1 MKYALNHKTTM
12 RLLQLSSPGNWST
25 LSFFFHDR
33 GSDIQKSIHGL
44 MEELVYQ
51 LLSEHRNL
59 IALVCHLRLRQL
71 IEISGKP
78 QRPGAPV
85 FDSRTTWNK
94 DELEEAKRI
103 LDTVTHE
110 ERQSTW
116 PLEQLEKAFEIITT
130 QSTVPLK
137 ICLFIDALDE
147 HSGDHGRLLAVIR
160 RLEQKDATDTVIL
173 KICVSSRPEPGFVV
187 AFASCPQFKVHHHT
201 RDDIARYAQG
211 CLKSSSNASTAELDV
226 AQLEKLGAE
235 VTKKADGV
243 FIWVRLVIQ
252 ELVEEFVNGSSFTQ
266 LWQLLSTLPKELKD
280 LYSRILQKRKPE
292 YKDEF
297 YLMCRVMLKT
307 HSPLSLENL
316 LLVIDVNLTGQW
328 SNLSAES
335 MVRRL
340 SSRSGGLI
348 EVVSQRNDD
357 TVRANDGVQFIHK
370 TFKDFIGIPENIPI
384 VDDQATNDTN
394 FVGCK
399 SLLTAS
405 VYVLKYLNVD
415 RRNDHQ
421 EIYRHTFR
429 YAAQMDRHSLRSAMI
444 PILDELLESRGND
457 VLEPG
462 IVGLL
467 LWMEKF
473 GKSSLSIKMKKSSR
487 QSSPRSL
494 QYDLATIAADYGC
507 LHYVERK
514 VSEGLPTEYLKR
526 CPLLWSV
533 VCGFIEAEFTQRLWE
548 IDHYIYILEFLVD
561 QGAKVG
567 ATWQVGATRQVGDTW
582 KLVGA
587 WRYLRSSDALQLL
600 LQESKT
606 LSSMTSSD
614 DTLQMMN
621 SLLENGANPNRQFE
635 TKKDVEGHGL
645 WYLADKGIWNY
656 PLWKLLLKHGA
667 DPALK
672 GGHDHRLLYF
682 AILKGESKIAKLLCR
697 AGADPT
703 KLGQG
708 INALRL
714 EQCALAHF
722 TYNKDDMR
730 SFVENANRMQRMLQK
745 FGNGVASSPAKP
757 AEEVPSLMNA
767 GEAVSHGTEDVRGT
781 KNLSEDSDEDENP
794 ESPYE
799 DTSDS
804 SSSSSEDDNDGSDV
818 EWQGRDRF

>member
-12 RLLQLSSPGNWST
+12 HLLQLSSPGNWST

-44 MEELVYQ
+44 MEELVFQ
-51 LLSEHRNL
+51 LLSEHQNL
-59 IALVCHLRLRQL
+59 IPLVYHLRLRRL

-78 QRPGAPV
+78 QRSGAPV

-94 DELEEAKRI
+94 DELEEAVRI
-103 LDTVTHE
+103 LNTVTPR

-116 PLEQLEKAFEIITT
+116 PLEQLEKAFKIIAT
-130 QSTVPLK
+130 QSTIPLK
-137 ICLFIDALDE
+137 VCLFIDALDE
-147 HSGDHGRLLAVIR
+147 HSGDHGRLLALIR

-173 KICVSSRPEPGFVV
+173 KICVSSRPEPSFVV
-187 AFASCPQFKVHHHT
+187 GFASCPQFKVHYHT

-211 CLKSSSNASTAELDV
+211 CLKSNSNTSTAELDV

-297 YLMCRVMLKT
+297 YLMCCVMLKT

-335 MVRRL
+335 MVRRF

-348 EVVSQRNDD
+348 EVVSQRNDN
-357 TVRANDGVQFIHK
+357 TIRTNDDVQFIHK
-370 TFKDFIGIPENIPI
+370 TFKDFIRIPENIPT
-384 VDDQATNDTN
+384 VDQATNDTN
-394 FVGCK
+394 FIGCK

-405 VYVLKYLNVD
+405 VYILKHLNVD
-415 RRNDHQ
+415 PRFNHE
-421 EIYRHTFR
+421 EIYQHTFL
-429 YAAQMDRHSLRSAMI
+429 YSAEMDKHPLRSAMI
-444 PILDELLESRGND
+444 PILDGLLEPRGYD
-457 VLEPG
+457 VTEPG
-462 IVGLL
+462 IVGFL

-473 GKSSLSIKMKKSSR
+473 GKESLSIKMKKSSR
-487 QSSPRSL
+487 QSSPRAL
-494 QYDLATIAADYGC
+494 RYDLATLAAEYGC
-507 LHYVERK
+507 LYYVERK
-514 VSEGLPTEYLKR
+514 VSEGLPIEHLKR

-533 VCGFIEAEFTQRLWE
+533 VCGFVKPKFTQRLWE
-548 IDHYIYILEFLVD
+548 IGHYIYILEFLVD
-561 QGAKVG
+561 KGAKVG
-567 ATWQVGATRQVGDTW
+567 GTWRLGSVWQ
-582 KLVGA
+582 
-587 WRYLRSSDALQLL
+587 LRSNWQHFHSSDALGLL
-600 LQESKT
+600 LLKSET
-606 LSSMTSSD
+606 LSSMTSSN

-621 SLLENGANPNRQFE
+621 WLLENGANPNRQME
-635 TKKDVEGHGL
+635 TMKDVNGHGL
-645 WYLADKGIWNY
+645 WYLADDEIWNY
-656 PLWKLLLKHGA
+656 PLWKLFLKHGA

-714 EQCALAHF
+714 EQCDLAQF

-745 FGNGVASSPAKP
+745 FSKEIASSPAKP
-757 AEEVPSLMNA
+757 TEVNA
-767 GEAVSHGTEDVRGT
+767 GEAVSHGTEDVRSA
-781 KNLSEDSDEDENP
+781 KNLSEDSDEDEYW
-794 ESPYE
+794 EE
-799 DTSDS
+799 S
-804 SSSSSEDDNDGSDV
+804 SSGGSLSSSEDDNDGSDM
-818 EWQGRDRF
+818 EYQGRE